1 MDTVTIPKTLQKKLR
16 RISEETGQRPEQLVA
31 AALEEKLRYEEWLLR
46 RIDAGLSDLKAG
58 WVFSTKELVSIVAV
72 AHQRRRF
79 RNSHHPAHCVG
90 TPP

>member
-58 WVFSTKELVSIVAV
+58 RVLSTKELVERLKSKGATRVRGGRKA
-72 AHQRRRF
+72 A
-79 RNSHHPAHCVG
+79 
-90 TPP
+90 

>member
-16 RISEETGQRPEQLVA
+16 RISKETGQRPEQLVT

-58 WVFSTKELVSIVAV
+58 RVLSTKELVERLKLKGATRVRGGRKA
-72 AHQRRRF
+72 A
-79 RNSHHPAHCVG
+79 
-90 TPP
+90 

>member
-1 MDTVTIPKTLQKKLR
+1 MDTVTISKTLQKKLR

-58 WVFSTKELVSIVAV
+58 RVLSTKELVERLKLKGATRVRA
-72 AHQRRRF
+72 RRK
-79 RNSHHPAHCVG
+79 AA
-90 TPP
+90 